1 VDPATATPSTRPT
14 APSRPATPRR
24 TAGPAGCCGDSGIV
38 VPHLSDAQAAK
49 TLAHELAHVT
59 LHDNPQSLGGCR
71 DRVEIEA
78 ESVAWILCRT
88 AGFDSAAYSFGYV
101 AHWPAGDPKA
111 VRDTAERVV
120 AAARE
125 LLEPSGL
132 GQPAVREPSLHDRT
146 DVGRRPSRSHPRRT
160 GERTRPGD
168 EPVRQPSS

>member
-1 VDPATATPSTRPT
+1 M
-14 APSRPATPRR
+14 PRR

-88 AGFDSAAYSFGYV
+88 AGLDSAAYSFGYV

-125 LLEPSGL
+125 LLEASGL